1 MNNEFFNMEDN
12 KFLKARKNGNKVCA
26 RLNKDDEWILLTGK
40 VLGVTSSNFHIVVQ
54 FDSEDVLYEFT
65 ISGESLYPEVISN
78 LSIIDKTVAVS
89 NKMLSRWLRGSDE
102 REYILVGSEHPTV
115 RHVYEYPLNLENSV
129 IPGNIQVREGD
140 GDFKAPSEYIK
151 S

>member
-1 MNNEFFNMEDN
+1 MEDN
-12 KFLKARKNGNKVCA
+12 KFLKAQKNENKVCA

-40 VLGVTSSNFHIVVQ
+40 VLGVTGSNFHIVVQ
-54 FDSEDVLYEFT
+54 FDSEDLLYEFT
-65 ISGESLYPEVISN
+65 ISGKSLYPEVISD

-102 REYILVGSEHPTV
+102 REYILVGSEHPIV